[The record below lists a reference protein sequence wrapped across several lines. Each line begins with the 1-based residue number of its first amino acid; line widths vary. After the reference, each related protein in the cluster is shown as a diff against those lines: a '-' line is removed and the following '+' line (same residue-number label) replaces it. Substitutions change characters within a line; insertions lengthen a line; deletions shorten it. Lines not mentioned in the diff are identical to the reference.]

1 MIRKATILWGLI
13 AIFLLSFS
21 CQPNQKI
28 EEKKESDSVMQRKL
42 ANYANVNLSA
52 DLSSLDPNQIKLF
65 SLLIKAANSIDELY
79 WLQAYGDKEKLLN
92 EISDPDMREYAMIN
106 YGPWD
111 RLDGFTPFTDDFP
124 PRPLGIGFFPK
135 DINQSEFFEITND
148 LKYSPYTIISRDS
161 NDLLNVLPYHIAFQ
175 KQLNEAVDYIKEAA
189 ELAELPDFKNYLL
202 QRAEDLLSDKFEK
215 SDHLWLQLK
224 DNKLDFIAGPIV
236 NTEDH
241 FIWTKFSY
249 GAFILLRNQE
259 WTKKV
264 KKYSLLLPHLQNN
277 LPVSDLYK
285 QESPLETADIVI
297 YDVLY
302 NSGYCNAGN
311 KLIGLNLPIGNDQI
325 KSGTRKIHFKNV
337 MQAKFDKIL
346 QPISNIVID
355 EKQRRNVQFNSFFLN
370 TVFYEISNSL
380 GISMTINQKGT
391 VRDALK
397 EHYNVI
403 NELKNDV
410 LRMFFLTK
418 LKDMREMEDMELLD
432 NYVTYMADVFRSIRF
447 GVTDAQ
453 GVANMIRFYYF
464 EENEAFVYNPKNGTY
479 KINFYK
485 MKNAIESLSKL
496 VLEIQGNG
504 DYEAA
509 TKLIMEKGF
518 IRNDLLHDLYKI
530 QRAKI
535 PKDLIYDQGE
545 KVIMAEN

>member
-1 MIRKATILWGLI
+1 MIRKTTILWGLI
-13 AIFLLSFS
+13 AFFLLSFS

-28 EEKKESDSVMQRKL
+28 EEKKEYDSVMQRKL
-42 ANYANVNLSA
+42 ANYANVKLSA
-52 DLSSLDPNQIKLF
+52 DLSSLDPTQIKLF

-135 DINQSEFFEITND
+135 DINQNEFFEIKND
-148 LKYSPYTIISRDS
+148 LKYSPYTIISRDA
-161 NDLLNVLPYHIAFQ
+161 NGLLKVIPYHIAFQ
-175 KQLNEAVDYIKEAA
+175 KQLNEAVDYIKNAA
-189 ELAELPDFKNYLL
+189 DLAEIPDFKNYLL

-215 SDHLWLQLK
+215 SDHLWMQLK

-277 LPVSDLYK
+277 LPVSDPYK
-285 QESPLETADIVI
+285 QESPSETADIVI

-325 KSGTRKIHFKNV
+325 KSGTRKVHFKNV

-346 QPISNIVID
+346 QPISDIVID

-380 GISMTINQKGT
+380 GISQTINQKGT
-391 VRDALK
+391 VKDALK

-447 GVTDAQ
+447 GINDAQ

-464 EENEAFVYNPKNGTY
+464 EENEAFVYNPKSGTY

-496 VLEIQGNG
+496 ILEIQGNG

-509 TKLIMEKGF
+509 TKLIKEKGF

-535 PKDLIYDQGE
+535 PKDLVYDQGE
-545 KVIMAEN
+545 KHIIAEN

>member
-1 MIRKATILWGLI
+1 MIRKTTILWGLI
-13 AIFLLSFS
+13 AFFLLSFS

-28 EEKKESDSVMQRKL
+28 EEKKEYDSVMQRKL
-42 ANYANVNLSA
+42 ANYANVKLSA
-52 DLSSLDPNQIKLF
+52 DLSSLDPTQIKLF

-135 DINQSEFFEITND
+135 DINQNEFFEIKND
-148 LKYSPYTIISRDS
+148 LKYSPYTIISRDANS
-161 NDLLNVLPYHIAFQ
+161 LLKVIPYHIAFQ
-175 KQLNEAVDYIKEAA
+175 KQLNEAVDYIKKAA
-189 ELAELPDFKNYLL
+189 DLAEIPDFKNYLL

-215 SDHLWLQLK
+215 SDYLWMQLK

-277 LPVSDLYK
+277 LPVSDPYK
-285 QESPLETADIVI
+285 QESPSETADIVI

-325 KSGTRKIHFKNV
+325 KSGTRKVHFKNV

-346 QPISNIVID
+346 QPISDIVID

-380 GISMTINQKGT
+380 GISHTINQKGT
-391 VRDALK
+391 VKDALK

-432 NYVTYMADVFRSIRF
+432 NYVTYMADVFRSMRF
-447 GVTDAQ
+447 GITDAQ

-464 EENEAFVYNPKNGTY
+464 EENEAFVYNPKSGTY
-479 KINFYK
+479 KVNFYK

-496 VLEIQGNG
+496 ILEIQGNG

-509 TKLIMEKGF
+509 TKLIKEKGF

-535 PKDLIYDQGE
+535 PKDLVYDQGE
-545 KVIMAEN
+545 KHIIAEN